1 MNVAEVFDKDY
12 FKFSSFFIIIIALK
26 TVATTCRQPIF
37 RLQLQTVEIISMFL
51 ERMHFVVAR
60 LLLLTNFFHLL
71 SF

>member
-37 RLQLQTVEIISMFL
+37 RLQ
-51 ERMHFVVAR
+51 
-60 LLLLTNFFHLL
+60 
-71 SF
+71 